1 MGTYDHKQILSD
13 YANDRITVDMA
24 MGHTLQH
31 IDKLYDLQTTANV
44 NRYELRGRVD
54 TLETTVAT
62 LQAKVDRLIALV
74 EKLLPKRKRKS
85 SGQHKDQ
92 P

>member
-1 MGTYDHKQILSD
+1 MGTNDHKQLLSD
-13 YANDRITVDMA
+13 YANDRMTVDMA

-54 TLETTVAT
+54 TLEKTVST
-62 LQAKVDRLIALV
+62 LQAKVDRLITLI
-74 EKLLPKRKRKS
+74 EKFLP
-85 SGQHKDQ
+85 
-92 P
+92 